1 MDGVR
6 VRCAAKV
13 NLCLEIVRRR
23 PDGYHDLRSLMTA
36 VSLWDEVLLEPA
48 PNFCA
53 FSGDGTP
60 LSEQNTVWR
69 AAILLAQIV
78 QRPLQVKL
86 TLTKRIPEQS
96 GLGGASSDG
105 AAVLFALRR
114 LWRLR
119 WSWKKFVPIAAKVG
133 ADVPF
138 FLAPTGAAVVE
149 GIGDRL
155 TPVRL
160 PPLWLVLA
168 KPEQGMPTQLAFAL
182 WDEKPTRV
190 ATDPFT
196 LAEALR
202 RGDWDTVRTLAVN
215 AFESVIAPRISA
227 VAELKQ
233 QLVAAGAV
241 TAVMSGSGTT
251 VVGVFADR
259 KSAQRGLEV
268 VQPIATWCALV
279 HTVRESLRLRA
290 W

>member
-1 MDGVR
+1 MEGVR

-53 FSGDGTP
+53 VSEDGTP

-69 AAILLAQIV
+69 AATLLAQIV

-105 AAVLFALRR
+105 AAVLLALRR

-119 WSWKKFVPIAAKVG
+119 WSWEKFVPIAAKVG

-138 FLAPTGAAVVE
+138 FLVPTGAAVVE

-155 TPVRL
+155 TPVWL

-182 WDEKPTRV
+182 WDENPMRV

-202 RGDWDTVRTLAVN
+202 QGDWDTVRTLAVN
-215 AFESVIAPRISA
+215 AFEFVIAPRIPA
-227 VAELKQ
+227 VTELKQ

-251 VVGVFADR
+251 VVGVFTDR
-259 KSAQRGLEV
+259 TSAQRALEA
-268 VQPIATWCALV
+268 VQPMAAWWALAR
-279 HTVRESLRLRA
+279 TVRRSIRLGK